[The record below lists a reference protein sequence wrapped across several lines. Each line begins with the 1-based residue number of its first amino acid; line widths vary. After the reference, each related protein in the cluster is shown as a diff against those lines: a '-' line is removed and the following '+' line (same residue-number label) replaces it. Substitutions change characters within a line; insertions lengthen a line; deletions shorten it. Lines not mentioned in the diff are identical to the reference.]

1 MERLSRRNLCAL
13 PLPKLLPI
21 LDAEHDDGP
30 RDASAPK
37 CRKCSTELHAA
48 NRSARGTWVC
58 RDCEYV
64 LGVDTHQVTA
74 AVDRIR
80 RRPIRPASRRVA
92 R

>member
-21 LDAEHDDGP
+21 LEAEHDDGP
-30 RDASAPK
+30 RYASVPK
-37 CRKCSTELHAA
+37 CRKCSTELYAA
-48 NRSARGTWVC
+48 NRSARGTLVC
-58 RDCEYV
+58 IDCEYL
-64 LGVDTHQVTA
+64 LGVDTHQVAA

-80 RRPIRPASRRVA
+80 RRPIRLASRRGA